1 MTFATPLMLLLLLP
15 LGLAAWRLLRR
26 GRRSG
31 IRFSATSRLPA
42 KTAGWRAKL
51 ASLTPFILLAGLA
64 LLIVAAARPRTPL
77 AHDKKSIDAIAIA
90 MTVDVSGSMDALDLA
105 PSGTDFRNPS
115 KKLEE
120 WTRLSVVK
128 RLFAEFVEKRPD
140 DLIGLVS
147 FGTYATTVAPLTM
160 DHEMLLHALKGVEI
174 PSTVFDAQGNAI
186 GGEDEANT
194 ASTRRAMQSA
204 EKTRRTRR

>member
-64 LLIVAAARPRTPL
+64 LLVVAASRPRTPL

-90 MTVDVSGSMDALDLA
+90 MTVDVSGSMDA
-105 PSGTDFRNPS
+105 R
-115 KKLEE
+115 
-120 WTRLSVVK
+120 
-128 RLFAEFVEKRPD
+128 
-140 DLIGLVS
+140 
-147 FGTYATTVAPLTM
+147 
-160 DHEMLLHALKGVEI
+160 
-174 PSTVFDAQGNAI
+174 
-186 GGEDEANT
+186 
-194 ASTRRAMQSA
+194 
-204 EKTRRTRR
+204 

>member
-1 MTFATPLMLLLLLP
+1 MTFATPWMLLLLLP
-15 LGLAAWRLLRR
+15 LGIAAWRLLRR

-42 KTAGWRAKL
+42 QTAGWRAKL

-128 RLFAEFVEKRPD
+128 RLFAEFGFVIRRRAEQNDTAFQR
-140 DLIGLVS
+140 L
-147 FGTYATTVAPLTM
+147 FRYADRFTVAERTCAAFCRVQFIEIRVI
-160 DHEMLLHALKGVEI
+160 DHADLRF
-174 PSTVFDAQGNAI
+174 SVFEQTD
-186 GGEDEANT
+186 
-194 ASTRRAMQSA
+194 
-204 EKTRRTRR
+204 